1 MISVD
6 KIDIVIVNVKK
17 YWQLEVCKYGL
28 SVIMDDTSKLALGFS
43 KVLQQEIPA
52 TRKPL

>member
-6 KIDIVIVNVKK
+6 KIDIVVVNVKK

-28 SVIMDDTSKLALGFS
+28 SVTIDDTSKLALGLS
-43 KVLQQEIPA
+43 NVLQHDIPA
-52 TRKPL
+52 TI